1 MSKLSVHESKP
12 ARLGTAGWVAIA
24 AMGIV
29 LGAAIWFMFYGWN
42 LTDAQISTQ
51 GYIAL
56 TLGIVLSMLVG
67 GGLMAL
73 LFWSNRKGY
82 DR

>member
-1 MSKLSVHESKP
+1 MPENSVHESKR
-12 ARLGTAGWVAIA
+12 ASLGVAGCLAVA
-24 AMGIV
+24 AMGVV

-42 LTDAQISTQ
+42 LTDAEISTQ

-56 TLGIVLSMLVG
+56 SLGIVFSMVAG

-73 LFWSNRKGY
+73 LFWSNRRGY

>member
-1 MSKLSVHESKP
+1 MPEPSVHESKR
-12 ARLGTAGWVAIA
+12 ARLGVGGWLAIA
-24 AMGIV
+24 AMALI
-29 LGAAIWFMFYGWN
+29 LGMSIWFMFYGWT
-42 LTDAQISTQ
+42 LTDAQISTH

-56 TLGIVLSMLVG
+56 GLGIVVTSLVG

>member
-1 MSKLSVHESKP
+1 MAEPSVHEPK
-12 ARLGTAGWVAIA
+12 RKTLGFGGWFVIVAL
-24 AMGIV
+24 GV
-29 LGAAIWFMFYGWN
+29 LLGAAVWFMFYGWN
-42 LTDAQISTQ
+42 LTDAQIDTN

-56 TLGIVLSMLVG
+56 TLGVVMSTLLG

-73 LFWSNRKGY
+73 VFWSNRKGY

>member
-1 MSKLSVHESKP
+1 MAKPSVHESKH
-12 ARLGTAGWVAIA
+12 ARLGAAGWLAIA

-56 TLGIVLSMLVG
+56 TLGIVLSIVVG

>member
-1 MSKLSVHESKP
+1 MPEPSVHES
-12 ARLGTAGWVAIA
+12 RRVGLGVGGWLAIA
-24 AMGIV
+24 AMAIV
-29 LGAAIWFMFYGWN
+29 LAMALWFMVHGWTS
-42 LTDAQISTQ
+42 TDAQISTH

-56 TLGIVLSMLVG
+56 GLGIVFTSLVG

>member
-1 MSKLSVHESKP
+1 MAEPSVHESKR
-12 ARLGTAGWVAIA
+12 AGLGAAGWIAIA

-56 TLGIVLSMLVG
+56 TLGIVLSMLLG

>member
-1 MSKLSVHESKP
+1 MAKPSVHESKS
-12 ARLGTAGWVAIA
+12 AAIGVAGWIAIA

-29 LGAAIWFMFYGWN
+29 LGAAVWFMFYGWN

-56 TLGIVLSMLVG
+56 TLGVVLSMLLG